1 MISSVNSSI
10 SALHV
15 FGKKMGV
22 TANNVANVNTDGYKK
37 YRTNM
42 TEGANND
49 IKVEIR
55 RVESPGHTY
64 QAFEGDQTVTK
75 ETSNVDLGEEIPEMI
90 TTRNGYSANLKALEA
105 QDEMLGSLLDIV
117 S

>member
-1 MISSVNSSI
+1 MISPVNSTI
-10 SALHV
+10 SALQA

-37 YRTNM
+37 YRANM

-64 QAFEGDQTVTK
+64 QAIEGDQPVVK

-90 TTRNGYSANLKALEA
+90 GTENGYAANLKAMQA
-105 QDEMLGSLLDIV
+105 QDKMLGTLLDIV

>member
-1 MISSVNSSI
+1 MVSSVNSSI
-10 SALHV
+10 SALHAYS
-15 FGKKMGV
+15 KKMGV
-22 TANNVANVNTDGYKK
+22 TAKNVANVNTDGYKK
-37 YRTNM
+37 YQANM
-42 TEGANND
+42 TEGAHND

-64 QAFEGDQTVTK
+64 QAAEGHQAATR

-90 TTRNGYSANLKALEA
+90 IDRNGYAANLKAMQT
-105 QDEMLGSLLDIV
+105 QDKMLGSLLDIV

>member
-10 SALHV
+10 SALHA

-49 IKVEIR
+49 IQVEIR

-64 QAFEGDQTVTK
+64 QAVDGDQVVTR

-90 TTRNGYSANLKALEA
+90 NAQNGYAANLKTMQT
-105 QDEMLGSLLDIV
+105 QDKMLGTLLDIV

>member
-1 MISSVNSSI
+1 MISPVNSTI
-10 SALHV
+10 SALQA

-22 TANNVANVNTDGYKK
+22 TADNVANVNTDGYKK
-37 YRTNM
+37 YQANM

-64 QAFEGDQTVTK
+64 QAIEGDQTVTK

-90 TTRNGYSANLKALEA
+90 STENGYAANLKTMQT
-105 QDEMLGSLLDIV
+105 QDKMLGTLLDIV

>member
-10 SALHV
+10 SALNA
-15 FGKKMGV
+15 FGKKMGI

-37 YRTNM
+37 YQANM
-42 TEGANND
+42 AGGANYD
-49 IKVEIR
+49 IQVEIR

-64 QAFEGDQTVTK
+64 QAFEGDQIVTR
-75 ETSNVDLGEEIPEMI
+75 EASNVDLGEEIPEMI
-90 TTRNGYSANLKALEA
+90 NAKNGYAANLKAMQT
-105 QDEMLGSLLDIV
+105 QDKMLGTLLDIV